1 LLFFS
6 SRRRHTRFSRDW
18 SSDVCSSDLEVV
30 TGVQRRRRYSV
41 REKAELVALCDQP
54 GMSVSLVARRHGISP
69 SLLFRWRKL
78 MKDGGVSAIQA
89 DDQVVGVGEL
99 KALQRQVRELERL
112 LGRKTMEVEILKEAL
127 EVAQAKKL
135 ISRMPLLPADDSR

>member
-1 LLFFS
+1 LKFN
-6 SRRRHTRFSRDW
+6 RATVER
-18 SSDVCSSDLEVV
+18 VEVV

-127 EVAQAKKL
+127 ELAQAKKL
-135 ISRMPLLPADDSR
+135 ISRMPLLPADASR

>member
-1 LLFFS
+1 MS
-6 SRRRHTRFSRDW
+6 TVER
-18 SSDVCSSDLEVV
+18 VEVV

>member
-1 LLFFS
+1 
-6 SRRRHTRFSRDW
+6 
-18 SSDVCSSDLEVV
+18 
-30 TGVQRRRRYSV
+30 
-41 REKAELVALCDQP
+41 
-54 GMSVSLVARRHGISP
+54 MARRHGISP

>member
-1 LLFFS
+1 ME
-6 SRRRHTRFSRDW
+6 R
-18 SSDVCSSDLEVV
+18 VEVV

-41 REKAELVALCDQP
+41 RENAELVALCDQP
-54 GMSVSLVARRHGISP
+54 GMSVSLVTRRHGISP

>member
-1 LLFFS
+1 ME
-6 SRRRHTRFSRDW
+6 R
-18 SSDVCSSDLEVV
+18 VEVV

-89 DDQVVGVGEL
+89 DDQVVGMGEL